1 MGSVFR
7 HYPELSVAGRI
18 TQIIPKFKC
27 VNFFFSNSKVSTS
40 RIKTQSSLQIAKLN
54 LQDPAKCSG
63 LQSAGQF
70 VSFCLVLA
78 VLLKCALFTKP
89 KLLQRES
96 MVASLQ
102 TLVAKRVRERVL
114 LKAQLVLKGQRAV
127 LRREETQPL
136 PTRLVPKIPL

>member
-1 MGSVFR
+1 M
-7 HYPELSVAGRI
+7 L
-18 TQIIPKFKC
+18 T
-27 VNFFFSNSKVSTS
+27 FFFFSSNSKVSTS

-54 LQDPAKCSG
+54 LQDLAKCSG
-63 LQSAGQF
+63 LVCWAVCFLSGT
-70 VSFCLVLA
+70 LA
-78 VLLKCALFTKP
+78 VLLKCSLFTKP

-102 TLVAKRVRERVL
+102 TLVAKRLRERVL
-114 LKAQLVLKGQRAV
+114 PKARLVLKGRRAV